1 MPRKNDRQVWEKYWA
16 SENHQPRVIHR
27 ELLKNLMA
35 VIAIKNKKI
44 LEIGA
49 GMGGDSFYLAKKE
62 ARVTVLDN
70 SPKALEAIR
79 GNAQKEKIR
88 LETILADAKQIP
100 FKSETFDIV
109 FHQGFLEHFHDPMTF
124 LKEQRRV
131 LKKEAILVV
140 DVPQRFTTYTLKK
153 HWLILRKKWFAGWER
168 EYSIS
173 ELENL
178 IRGAGFKILK
188 SYGWGYYGKLHQLR
202 YLRMGSWYEKFWQK
216 IEKTRLKLYLNWCIG
231 VVARKQ

>member
-16 SENHQPRVIHR
+16 SVDHQPRVIHR
-27 ELLKNLMA
+27 ELLKNLLA
-35 VIAIKNKKI
+35 LVAIKNKKI

-49 GMGGDSFYLAKKE
+49 GMAGDSFYLAKKG
-62 ARVTVLDN
+62 AKVTVLDN
-70 SPKALEAIR
+70 SSKALEAIR
-79 GNAQKEKIR
+79 ANAQKEKIR
-88 LETILADAKQIP
+88 LETILADAQQIP
-100 FKSETFDIV
+100 FQNETFDIV

-131 LKKEAILVV
+131 LKKKAILVV

-153 HWLILRKKWFAGWER
+153 HWLIFRKKWFAGWER

-178 IRGAGFKILK
+178 IRDAGFKILK

-202 YLRMGSWYEKFWQK
+202 YLRLGLGYEKFWQK
-216 IEKTRLKLYLNWCIG
+216 IEKSRLKLYLNWCIG